1 MLTQGT
7 INMFRENQMS
17 QDKAQFES
25 NGRTLGEGCN
35 AGLDHLVC
43 SLRANREAVAC
54 GVAPFGKD
62 QPFPARRAL
71 HPTTSRFA
79 EPVNSVL
86 REH

>member
-7 INMFRENQMS
+7 INMFRVNQMS

-43 SLRANREAVAC
+43 SLRANRE
-54 GVAPFGKD
+54 
-62 QPFPARRAL
+62 
-71 HPTTSRFA
+71 
-79 EPVNSVL
+79 EY
-86 REH
+86 